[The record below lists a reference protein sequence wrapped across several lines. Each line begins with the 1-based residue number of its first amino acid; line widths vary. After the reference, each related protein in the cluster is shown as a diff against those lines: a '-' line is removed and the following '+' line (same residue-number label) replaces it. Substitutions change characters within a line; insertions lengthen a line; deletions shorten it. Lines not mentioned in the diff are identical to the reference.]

1 MTRQSIS
8 LTDPN
13 DAWLMAQ
20 VESNEYTSKSD
31 VVNDL
36 IRRAREAEQKIELI
50 RAKLIEAEQSGFV
63 TPDREGMRKEFKA
76 GRKRADNGSV

>member
-13 DAWLMAQ
+13 DAWLSAR
-20 VESNEYTSKSD
+20 VESNEYMSKSE

-36 IRRAREAEQKIELI
+36 IRRAREEEERLQLI

-63 TPDREGMRKEFKA
+63 TPDREAMRKEFKA
-76 GRKRADNGSV
+76 LRKR

>member
-13 DAWLMAQ
+13 DAWLSAR
-20 VESNEYTSKSD
+20 VESNEYMSKSE

-36 IRRAREAEQKIELI
+36 IRRAREEEERLQFI

-63 TPDREGMRKEFKA
+63 TPDREAMRKEFKA
-76 GRKRADNGSV
+76 LRKP